1 VARATARRRE
11 ISVRA
16 ALGAGRRRIVRQLLT
31 ESLVLGLLSLPVGL
45 LLAVGG
51 TRLVAADMPPDA
63 VPYYI
68 TWHVDTRSVIY
79 SVFIAVSTALLFGLF
94 PALQASRGD
103 LHESLKEGTRGN
115 SARRSL
121 LRSSLVVVQ
130 VALAL
135 VSLVGALLFLRTFRN
150 LDTANV
156 GFDTHPLMTMRFNMT
171 GEQYDPQDAKLH
183 RVDDIVHRVEA
194 LPGVQAAFASNF
206 IPISGGGGG
215 GQVVIEGQ
223 PIRQDE
229 SAGIVMNAVTPHF
242 AKTVGLTVLHG
253 RDFTE
258 SEGFTKQY
266 VALINQTMAKRF
278 WPNAEPLGARFRLG
292 GSNDTNNWFQVI
304 GVVNDMNL
312 YGVDPENPNP
322 PAAAFIPYAFQ
333 QTLNTGLTIRVNG
346 QPASITSAARQE
358 IRASDP
364 NLPVFQVRTME
375 EARRLNFWQYGL
387 YGWIF
392 GTIGIAGLLLAS
404 IGVYGVLS
412 YSVSQR
418 TQEIGV
424 RMALGAS
431 RRDVLKLVI
440 GYGVLLCGIGVGLG
454 LVFAPALTYFG
465 RSLFFNISPFD
476 PISFG
481 SVALLLLGVA
491 VLASYLPALR
501 ATRVNPVTALRG
513 E

>member
-1 VARATARRRE
+1 
-11 ISVRA
+11 
-16 ALGAGRRRIVRQLLT
+16 
-31 ESLVLGLLSLPVGL
+31 
-45 LLAVGG
+45 
-51 TRLVAADMPPDA
+51 
-63 VPYYI
+63 
-68 TWHVDTRSVIY
+68 
-79 SVFIAVSTALLFGLF
+79 
-94 PALQASRGD
+94 
-103 LHESLKEGTRGN
+103 
-115 SARRSL
+115 
-121 LRSSLVVVQ
+121 
-130 VALAL
+130 
-135 VSLVGALLFLRTFRN
+135 
-150 LDTANV
+150 
-156 GFDTHPLMTMRFNMT
+156 
-171 GEQYDPQDAKLH
+171 
-183 RVDDIVHRVEA
+183 VHRVEA

-215 GQVVIEGQ
+215 GQVIIEGQ

-258 SEGFTKQY
+258 SEGYTKQY

-278 WPNAEPLGARFRLG
+278 WANAEPLGARFRLG
-292 GSNDTNNWFQVI
+292 GSNDASNWFQVI

-358 IRASDP
+358 IRGSDP

-375 EARRLNFWQYGL
+375 EVRRLNFWQYGL